1 MEQTQQSERG
11 LGIVAGV
18 VTALAVITVCG
29 AAGFFLGQHRV
40 ERAKRGWNLLPVVTA
55 ARDLPAGAVV
65 KPGDFVEG
73 VAPEQ
78 FVTPQIYE
86 PGGGEQEHGRTW
98 SRGGAWNA
106 EGRTLLAP
114 IARGELVHFGHL
126 APVDVRISR
135 TCVER
140 TAATAVSL
148 GLQHDDGVRA
158 LLADLQAGSGW

>member
-40 ERAKRGWNLLPVVTA
+40 ERARRGWNLVHVVTA

-73 VAPEQ
+73 LAPEQ
-78 FVTPQIYE
+78 FVTPQIHE
-86 PGGGEQEHGRTW
+86 PGGGAW
-98 SRGGAWNA
+98 SA

-126 APVDVRISR
+126 APVDARISR
-135 TCVER
+135 ECMER
-140 TAATAVSL
+140 TSATAVSL

-158 LLADLQAGSGW
+158 LLADLQARSGW